1 MTDKDKDDQFDWEDF
16 DEDEF
21 WESLEKGV
29 GKKDDDRHLY
39 EDDTLDIDDRY
50 NDFLND
56 DHWADMALWGGGFRR
71 SEDDDSLLP
80 EFAGKSWANKHLL
93 TIFEGIT
100 DLNRTTFREGLA
112 TKLGLM
118 AYESLAMDVFNSL
131 FKTSTILKKYE
142 MFEDIEEPILKKQL
156 SIHRGLLKSLKNS
169 ENFHRIK
176 DPCTLNLIFS
186 KELSSELSEKLLEIY
201 RMFPDIIEC
210 AADESPNPIQQ
221 DMFDPS
227 TGGESWGT
235 NTAQAIIGVQLENII
250 KGLEVKVNSLTRC
263 LNQWGISND
272 YLKSLPVD
280 SQIKVHNII
289 NNSFHQDLMD
299 LSTKF
304 MQNSGGRLKTTK
316 TTKLVRTTIKFGNN
330 LQCVVSRDRLLAI
343 QNKNEFIRKYAEGSL
358 TMLIGHKS
366 VGKGPIVCAID
377 DSGSMDPPAGQR
389 ARWARALFMSLANAS
404 VKNDRAL
411 YACLFSS
418 RVECEVDLPPK
429 IKKEKRMADAF
440 DFVDRRLGGGTSFV
454 DALRWSFKKLGTSAR
469 KGDIVFITDGECRLS
484 PQQTAEFTKKKEQ
497 EKCKVLVVIIG
508 PTGRYEE
515 HSLSVLA
522 DKTYHLNIDYH
533 SKSNILNDVKTMQN
547 LLKEATE

>member
-100 DLNRTTFREGLA
+100 DLNRTTFREQVKESIAAHEGLA

-299 LSTKF
+299 QQQS
-304 MQNSGGRLKTTK
+304 SSA
-316 TTKLVRTTIKFGNN
+316 TIF
-330 LQCVVSRDRLLAI
+330 
-343 QNKNEFIRKYAEGSL
+343 
-358 TMLIGHKS
+358 
-366 VGKGPIVCAID
+366 
-377 DSGSMDPPAGQR
+377 
-389 ARWARALFMSLANAS
+389 NA
-404 VKNDRAL
+404 
-411 YACLFSS
+411 
-418 RVECEVDLPPK
+418 
-429 IKKEKRMADAF
+429 
-440 DFVDRRLGGGTSFV
+440 
-454 DALRWSFKKLGTSAR
+454 
-469 KGDIVFITDGECRLS
+469 
-484 PQQTAEFTKKKEQ
+484 
-497 EKCKVLVVIIG
+497 
-508 PTGRYEE
+508 
-515 HSLSVLA
+515 
-522 DKTYHLNIDYH
+522 
-533 SKSNILNDVKTMQN
+533 
-547 LLKEATE
+547 